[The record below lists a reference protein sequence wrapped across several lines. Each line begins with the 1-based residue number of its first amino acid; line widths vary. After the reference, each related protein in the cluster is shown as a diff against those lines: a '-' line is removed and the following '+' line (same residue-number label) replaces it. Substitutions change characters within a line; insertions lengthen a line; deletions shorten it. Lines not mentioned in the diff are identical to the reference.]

1 MSDLDVIAAIRPE
14 VPFPTSVELD
24 RARQRLAD
32 AIVNK
37 MNVEDTL
44 ESSVPST
51 AVTAVDPH
59 KRRRWGRVALA
70 GAVAAVAAGLTAVVV
85 VPGNSAPNRP
95 SDSPPVIHLAAV
107 QFLDKAAAS
116 ALDQTASP
124 PLSSQFV
131 YSETEDP
138 DGTITD
144 TWLSADGS
152 SSGLS
157 HWTAGAAS
165 PDAGTSGGNDLGP
178 SCSIAQAEATGCTPI
193 IGYYPDLPTDPNAV
207 LPYLNQVGLVDTANN
222 PSYDSLPGWENNVIG
237 KTVSELMASSYLLPA
252 QQAALFK
259 LMAQTPGFQ
268 IVPSMTD
275 AIGRTGVGI
284 EWTFEG
290 DAGAVIFDPTTY
302 AYLGTRTWPGPADF
316 NAHYDGDALV
326 KLAVVSSAGALP

>member
-1 MSDLDVIAAIRPE
+1 MSDLDLISRIRPE

-24 RARQRLAD
+24 GLVNGSLTRRERDERGGHAGEQRPFDGRYCGTSAQ
-32 AIVNK
+32 A
-37 MNVEDTL
+37 
-44 ESSVPST
+44 T
-51 AVTAVDPH
+51 ALGPRCVG
-59 KRRRWGRVALA
+59 WCCGRSR
-70 GAVAAVAAGLTAVVV
+70 GGIDGGGRCT
-85 VPGNSAPNRP
+85 GNSAPNRP
-95 SDSPPVIHLAAV
+95 SDGPPVVHLAAV

-124 PLSSQFV
+124 PLSGQFV

-302 AYLGTRTWPGPADF
+302 AYLGTRIGPAQRISTHPTT
-316 NAHYDGDALV
+316 AML
-326 KLAVVSSAGALP
+326 L